1 MTPIIRITTFILVG
15 CAIGYFSAHYVISG
29 QIGDLTL
36 QNGSWML
43 WKKAG
48 HVDADPYT
56 KAHFALRRELP
67 LGNFEQMTFSAT
79 TDFNGSSLS
88 SVCTYTL
95 DSGPLPARAWELSV
109 QPRGDETPIEISSR
123 RTSFNAN
130 NVVRNGQGNFRLVLS
145 DSARPG
151 NWLPLPPEGA
161 EFKLLLTLINAE
173 RKVIEDPSSLKL
185 PEIRVGSCR

>member
-1 MTPIIRITTFILVG
+1 MTPFIRITIFVLVG

-36 QNGSWML
+36 RSGSWKL

-48 HVDADPYT
+48 HPDADPYT
-56 KAHFALRRELP
+56 KAHFSLRRELP
-67 LGNFEQMTFSAT
+67 LSSFEQMTFSAD
-79 TDFNGSSLS
+79 TDFNGASLS

-95 DSGPLPARAWELSV
+95 DSAPLPARAWELSV
-109 QPRGDETPIEISSR
+109 QPRSDETLATFTSK
-123 RTSFNAN
+123 RTTFNAN
-130 NVVRNGQGNFRLVLS
+130 NVVRDPQGNFRLVLS

-151 NWLPLPPEGA
+151 NWLPLPIDGT
-161 EFKLLLTLINAE
+161 EFKLVLTLINAD
-173 RKVIEDPSSLKL
+173 RKIIEDPATLKL

>member
-1 MTPIIRITTFILVG
+1 MTPFIRITIFVLVG

-48 HVDADPYT
+48 HPDADPYT

-67 LGNFEQMTFSAT
+67 LGSFEQMTFSAD
-79 TDFNGSSLS
+79 TDFNGGNLS

-95 DSGPLPARAWELSV
+95 DSAPLPARAWELSIR
-109 QPRGDETPIEISSR
+109 PRGDDPLIKVSSQ

-130 NVVRNGQGNFRLVLS
+130 NVVRNSKGNFRLVLS

-151 NWLPLPPEGA
+151 NWLPLPANGA
-161 EFKLLLTLINAE
+161 EFKLVLTLINAE
-173 RKVIEDPSSLKL
+173 RKIIEDPASLKL
-185 PEIRVGSCR
+185 PEIRVGACR